1 MELIKVVNVKEVEGR
16 TVLVERDART
26 IAGKLYGIDIPVY
39 PFTVASFTDDVE
51 ELKAKNDGVLDSE
64 YLLDVADE
72 VTHTIDSTH
81 DVFTDAVA
89 KKFPKLTDEHKK
101 ALVADLMYAFASGVM
116 GSGDGV
122 KVLSKGVLHKLCT
135 SDAFMYMYILHCV
148 GKLKAGHNV
157 LKALVLDNT
166 IFATGQVLMLTQEGK
181 LYVSDCANVESFYY
195 GDDNI
200 TDITQEVFELMQDY
214 NVIPQDTESLR
225 DWLNTYEGDTEKA
238 GCVLADNLA
247 HILFGYTQ
255 NDALKV
261 NVVHTATER
270 VLKKGLSLAE
280 GVLLKQVQAQDFTEA
295 DF

>member
-39 PFTVASFTDDVE
+39 PFTVASFADDVE

-72 VTHTIDSTH
+72 VTHIIDSTH

-148 GKLKAGHNV
+148 GKMKAGHNV

-166 IFATGQVLMLTQEGK
+166 IFATFQVLMLTQEGK

-238 GCVLADNLA
+238 GRVLADNLA
-247 HILFGYTQ
+247 HTLFGYTQ

-280 GVLLKQVQAQDFTEA
+280 DVLLKQVQAQDFTGA